1 MITLPTY
8 NWVEHSS
15 DDDYGGG
22 DGGDGGGMTVTAM
35 TCLAKL
41 PVTLSRFV

>member
-8 NWVEHSS
+8 NWGEHSS
-15 DDDYGGG
+15 DDDYG
-22 DGGDGGGMTVTAM
+22 GGDGGGMTVTAM